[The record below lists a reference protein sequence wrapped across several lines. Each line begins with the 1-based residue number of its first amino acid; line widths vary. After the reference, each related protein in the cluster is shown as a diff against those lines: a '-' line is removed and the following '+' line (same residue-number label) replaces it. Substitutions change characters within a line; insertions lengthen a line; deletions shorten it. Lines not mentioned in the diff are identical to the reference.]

1 MTDESGLP
9 LPGVAVMVSG
19 TSNGTM
25 TDEDGNYSLSGLKK
39 GDVLLFTSLG
49 MGDQTFDC
57 DGTLSRLN
65 VVMRE
70 DATFLEETIVVGYGV
85 QKKSSM
91 TSAVSAMK
99 GDELLKA
106 PATNVSQLLAGKLT
120 GVSSVQR
127 SQTSMIPWLYSRQ
140 RKQKGRIPILSFS
153 YRRRDMNR
161 HNVL

>member
-1 MTDESGLP
+1 MKAIYRNLLVALIFLMGGALSAYAQPSVRGKVTDESGLP

-25 TDEDGNYSLSGLKK
+25 TDEEGNYSLSGLKK

-65 VVMRE
+65 VVMKE

-85 QKKSSM
+85 QSSLN
-91 TSAVSAMK
+91 SPS
-99 GDELLKA
+99 
-106 PATNVSQLLAGKLT
+106 
-120 GVSSVQR
+120 
-127 SQTSMIPWLYSRQ
+127 
-140 RKQKGRIPILSFS
+140 
-153 YRRRDMNR
+153 
-161 HNVL
+161 